1 MGYFDNLKIVR
12 ASRGPYLSTDQ
23 TAQWA
28 VDCPGCGSRRML
40 AVAMGSCPDKFE
52 GRAGFDAESAWLMC
66 VACGMGAFAVGT
78 AEQVHFAIPDTEPFD
93 IPDNLSEEVA
103 GTWDEALMSYT
114 ATAYTSCALMCRKII
129 FHMAVEAGLPAKNEK
144 DRAPGFEQCVN
155 HLLDV
160 GYITPRQKDQ
170 WVDSIRKWGNTATHE
185 LAPIS
190 KDVAYNA
197 LQFTHQLLQ
206 MVYAFP
212 AAAPGGDATSEQAS
226 EGNSVPPSSGQ
237 PH

>member
-1 MGYFDNLKIVR
+1 
-12 ASRGPYLSTDQ
+12 
-23 TAQWA
+23 
-28 VDCPGCGSRRML
+28 
-40 AVAMGSCPDKFE
+40 
-52 GRAGFDAESAWLMC
+52 
-66 VACGMGAFAVGT
+66 MGAFAVGM
-78 AEQVHFAIPDTEPFD
+78 ANRVDFVFPNTEPFD
-93 IPDNLSEEVA
+93 TPKNLSDEVSE
-103 GTWDEALMSYT
+103 TWGEALKSFT

-155 HLLDV
+155 HLVAV

-185 LAPIS
+185 LAPIG

-206 MVYAFP
+206 MAYAFP
-212 AAAPGGDATSEQAS
+212 AAAPGGNATSEQAS
-226 EGNSVPPSSGQ
+226 ETPTVPPSSGQ
-237 PH
+237 PL